1 MPVGS
6 HDWGLSGRVVNEMC
20 LPLGRWKQ
28 MSIFVGWEDGD
39 GLRFRIHRD
48 SQVQILQKLKRN
60 ESASVYIVV
69 KNVRT
74 MLFWKKMHRGY
85 SKKTDDMLNKAL
97 EIARNAHAGQV
108 DKGGD
113 TYIFHPVRVAL
124 HCRTETEKIVALL
137 HDVVEDTDVTL
148 DDLRKEGF
156 DTEVLDALQCLT
168 RIEGEDYM
176 DFIQRVATNPLA
188 TQVKMHDLKDNM
200 DVSRLGGKPHWKMDI
215 YKKALAYLEGLCG
228 RRRILYVDMDNVL
241 VDFQSGIDV
250 LSEELRREYEGRYD
264 ETPHIFSKMRP
275 KEGAME
281 AMDALKEKYDIY
293 ILSTAPWNNPT
304 AWADK
309 LSWVKQYL
317 GETCH
322 KRLILSHHKDLNR
335 GDYLIDDREKNGAD
349 RFGGE
354 LILFG
359 SERFPDWD
367 AVRAYLLS
375 S

>member
-1 MPVGS
+1 
-6 HDWGLSGRVVNEMC
+6 
-20 LPLGRWKQ
+20 
-28 MSIFVGWEDGD
+28 
-39 GLRFRIHRD
+39 
-48 SQVQILQKLKRN
+48 
-60 ESASVYIVV
+60 
-69 KNVRT
+69 
-74 MLFWKKMHRGY
+74 
-85 SKKTDDMLNKAL
+85 MLNKAL
-97 EIARNAHAGQV
+97 EIARKAHAGQV

-275 KEGAME
+275 KKGAME

-322 KRLILSHHKDLNR
+322 KRLILSHHKDLNN

>member
-1 MPVGS
+1 
-6 HDWGLSGRVVNEMC
+6 
-20 LPLGRWKQ
+20 

-60 ESASVYIVV
+60 ESTSVYIVV

-97 EIARNAHAGQV
+97 EIARKAHAGQV

-200 DVSRLGGKPHWKMDI
+200 DVSRLGGKPHWKMDT

>member
-1 MPVGS
+1 
-6 HDWGLSGRVVNEMC
+6 
-20 LPLGRWKQ
+20 
-28 MSIFVGWEDGD
+28 
-39 GLRFRIHRD
+39 
-48 SQVQILQKLKRN
+48 
-60 ESASVYIVV
+60 
-69 KNVRT
+69 
-74 MLFWKKMHRGY
+74 
-85 SKKTDDMLNKAL
+85 MLNKAL
-97 EIARNAHAGQV
+97 EIARKAHAGQV

-188 TQVKMHDLKDNM
+188 TQVKIHDLKDNM

-250 LSEELRREYEGRYD
+250 LSEDLRREYEGRYD
-264 ETPHIFSKMRP
+264 ETPHIFSMMRS
-275 KEGAME
+275 KKGAIE
-281 AMDALKEKYDIY
+281 AVNALKEKYDIY

-309 LSWVKQYL
+309 LNWVKKYL
-317 GETCH
+317 GETCY
-322 KRLILSHHKDLNR
+322 KRLILSHHKDLKR
-335 GDYLIDDREKNGAD
+335 GDYLIDDRKKNGASQ
-349 RFGGE
+349 FEGE
-354 LILFG
+354 LILLG
-359 SERFPDWD
+359 SERFPDWT
-367 AVRAYLLS
+367 AVSDYLLQQ
-375 S
+375 

>member
-60 ESASVYIVV
+60 ESTSVYIVV

-97 EIARNAHAGQV
+97 EIARKAHAGQV

-250 LSEELRREYEGRYD
+250 LSEDLRREYEGRYD

>member
-1 MPVGS
+1 
-6 HDWGLSGRVVNEMC
+6 
-20 LPLGRWKQ
+20 

-60 ESASVYIVV
+60 ESTSVYIVV

-97 EIARNAHAGQV
+97 EIARKAHAGQV

-275 KEGAME
+275 KEGVME

-322 KRLILSHHKDLNR
+322 KRLILSHHKDLNN

-367 AVRAYLLS
+367 AVRAYLLPS
-375 S
+375 